1 MKKPQDLLT
10 PPNPQFQELSS
21 LLEKSAEGLKK
32 YRLILTAWEAGV
44 FEHAVT
50 PKTAKQL

>member
-1 MKKPQDLLT
+1 MKTPKDLLT
-10 PPNPQFQELSS
+10 SPYPPSQELSS

-32 YRLILTAWEAGV
+32 YHLILTAWEAGV

-50 PKTAKQL
+50 PKTAK